1 MKRTSIF
8 TLALC
13 AGIASTV
20 SGQGFLGESWV
31 EATAGRTKVTQGDFQ
46 PEGYGVTAAVNL
58 PTAGL
63 SERIGLDFKFE
74 GGYLRVSQGGVGMSI
89 LGFGIAAP
97 LHMEFVPWGP
107 VLKPFLAPNA
117 GVTRERGGDGST
129 SAFLGLTFGVEIEAS
144 EQFYI
149 TPSLDYGYH
158 TDDSTKTISFDLQ
171 MAYSFTEPYA
181 LLIGFGYTDVQ
192 KAGSSYTI
200 YGGFRMR
207 F

>member
-1 MKRTSIF
+1 MKRTNIL

-13 AGIASTV
+13 VGIASTV

-31 EATAGRTKVTQGDFQ
+31 EATAGRTKVTEGDFQ

-63 SERIGLDFKFE
+63 SERIGLDFRFE
-74 GGYLRVSQGGVGMSI
+74 GGYLRVSQGGVGMST
-89 LGFGIAAP
+89 LGFGISAP
-97 LHMEFVPWGP
+97 AYMEFAPWEP
-107 VLKPFLAPNA
+107 VLKPFLAPNV
-117 GVTRERGGDGST
+117 GVTRVRGGNSST
-129 SAFLGLTFGVEIEAS
+129 SAFLGLTFGVEVQTS
-144 EQFYI
+144 EQFHI

-158 TDDSTKTISFDLQ
+158 TNDSTKTISFDLQ

-181 LLIGFGYTDVQ
+181 VLIGFGYTDVQ
-192 KAGSSYTI
+192 KGGSSYTI